1 MVRKKVNDLLEDL
14 YYDPSSNAA
23 YGGIQS
29 LYREAKRQA
38 PKSMKFTKRDVIR
51 WLQEQTTYTLHK
63 PIRRKFSRSRTI
75 VTDVDEQW
83 QADLADVSNT
93 KDWNDDH
100 TFLLCVID
108 VFSKYAWVEPL
119 KDKGGKEMVRGFT
132 AVFKKARGRKPR
144 RLQSDKGKEF
154 LNREVQKLL
163 KGKDIHFFTT
173 NNTDTKA
180 SVVERFQRTLKARM
194 WRYFTHKKTRR
205 YLDVV
210 QKLVDGYNRTRH
222 GTIGRAPADVNHE
235 NAFDVWRHAYEKPG
249 QRKRP
254 TFKAGDRVRI
264 SKAKH
269 TFEKGYLPNW
279 TTELFTVRRRVPGR
293 IPHVYVVED
302 DNGEQLE
309 GTFYESE
316 LQKVI
321 KRDDVYEVEKILK
334 TQKRKIGKNR
344 FIHEVLVRWKGYPP
358 SFDSWIPKKNLQS
371 LP

>member
-1 MVRKKVNDLLEDL
+1 MNVSQLLETL

-29 LYREAKRQA
+29 LYREAKRLA
-38 PKSMKFTKRDVIR
+38 PKTAKFTKRDVIR

-93 KDWNDDH
+93 KDWNDDR

-119 KDKGGKEMVRGFT
+119 KDKGGKEMVQEFSV
-132 AVFKKARGRKPR
+132 VFKRARGRKPR

-154 LNREVQKLL
+154 LNREVQKMF
-163 KGKDIHFFTT
+163 KEKHIHFFTT

-222 GTIGRAPADVNHE
+222 GTI
-235 NAFDVWRHAYEKPG
+235 
-249 QRKRP
+249 
-254 TFKAGDRVRI
+254 
-264 SKAKH
+264 
-269 TFEKGYLPNW
+269 
-279 TTELFTVRRRVPGR
+279 
-293 IPHVYVVED
+293 
-302 DNGEQLE
+302 
-309 GTFYESE
+309 
-316 LQKVI
+316 
-321 KRDDVYEVEKILK
+321 
-334 TQKRKIGKNR
+334 
-344 FIHEVLVRWKGYPP
+344 
-358 SFDSWIPKKNLQS
+358 
-371 LP
+371 

>member
-1 MVRKKVNDLLEDL
+1 M
-14 YYDPSSNAA
+14 
-23 YGGIQS
+23 
-29 LYREAKRQA
+29 
-38 PKSMKFTKRDVIR
+38 
-51 WLQEQTTYTLHK
+51 
-63 PIRRKFSRSRTI
+63 
-75 VTDVDEQW
+75 
-83 QADLADVSNT
+83 
-93 KDWNDDH
+93 
-100 TFLLCVID
+100 
-108 VFSKYAWVEPL
+108 
-119 KDKGGKEMVRGFT
+119 
-132 AVFKKARGRKPR
+132 
-144 RLQSDKGKEF
+144 
-154 LNREVQKLL
+154 
-163 KGKDIHFFTT
+163 
-173 NNTDTKA
+173 
-180 SVVERFQRTLKARM
+180 
-194 WRYFTHKKTRR
+194 
-205 YLDVV
+205 
-210 QKLVDGYNRTRH
+210 DGYNHTRH

-302 DNGEQLE
+302 DNGEQFE